1 MSMRFIIGTGIS
13 LFFMA
18 MGLAGTWAVMKYKT
32 KENCKDIESNR
43 NRIDAV
49 EDAVLETKTI
59 IKERL
64 PKDLPKI
71 LGVIQQQLK
80 QLNSK

>member
-1 MSMRFIIGTGIS
+1 MSLRFIIGTGIS
-13 LFFMA
+13 LFMMA
-18 MGLAGTWAVMKYKT
+18 IALSGTWAVMRYRT
-32 KENCKDIESNR
+32 KQNCKDIEANKK
-43 NRIDAV
+43 RIDAV

-64 PKDLPKI
+64 PKDLPKM